1 MIFRGIIFIF
11 TFIIL
16 ATRSPFFYFFFF
28 FIFSF
33 ISPPPKHYWILVGA
47 YIAVILT
54 GNITYFL
61 QSLMNFLITLEMW
74 RTMVLA
80 LMRSRKPGFLVLS
93 GLIVYAVIGGG
104 LQIFILIS
112 GTNNVNPF
120 LVFYLYGMIFLLIT
134 MSIHLAKQFASVNY
148 ELESINVELEN
159 RVARRTI
166 ELEQANEELR
176 ELDKMKSQ
184 FVSQASHDL
193 RTPLTAIKG
202 SLDNL
207 LMGIAGDL
215 NEKQSKIMQRAT
227 KSVDRLTNL
236 INDVLDLNRIET
248 GRIILEK
255 TDIPFKTLIENILHE
270 NRPAAE
276 QKQIQLSF
284 DAEEGDYTLQID
296 GGKMERVVGELVS
309 NAIKYTPENGTVDV
323 HLSHDDQ
330 QVSLSVQDSGLGMT
344 PDECEKIWDR
354 FYRTTASQKFA
365 KGLGL
370 GLSIAKELVE
380 LHQGSIELISQ
391 QGQGTTFTLRL
402 PRERNSF

>member
-1 MIFRGIIFIF
+1 
-11 TFIIL
+11 
-16 ATRSPFFYFFFF
+16 
-28 FIFSF
+28 
-33 ISPPPKHYWILVGA
+33 
-47 YIAVILT
+47 
-54 GNITYFL
+54 
-61 QSLMNFLITLEMW
+61 
-74 RTMVLA
+74 
-80 LMRSRKPGFLVLS
+80 
-93 GLIVYAVIGGG
+93 
-104 LQIFILIS
+104 
-112 GTNNVNPF
+112 
-120 LVFYLYGMIFLLIT
+120 
-134 MSIHLAKQFASVNY
+134 
-148 ELESINVELEN
+148 
-159 RVARRTI
+159 
-166 ELEQANEELR
+166 
-176 ELDKMKSQ
+176 
-184 FVSQASHDL
+184 
-193 RTPLTAIKG
+193 
-202 SLDNL
+202 
-207 LMGIAGDL
+207 
-215 NEKQSKIMQRAT
+215 
-227 KSVDRLTNL
+227 

-365 KGLGL
+365 KGSGL